1 MIDDRERHLKKYQ
14 CYTFNYLKKVRKKIV
29 DDPLKENVI
38 TYIILKRENRLVE
51 YYSKESIKQLRKEK
65 QEELDKNKIY
75 FGYKKEAY
83 YTEEEMIEGFKC
95 SYEDLSESEKAMY
108 NFKK

>member
-14 CYTFNYLKKVRKKIV
+14 GYTLNYLKKVRKKIV

-38 TYIILKRENRLVE
+38 NYIILKRENRLVE

-65 QEELDKNKIY
+65 KEALDKNKIY
-75 FGYKKEAY
+75 FGYKNEAY
-83 YTEEEMIEGFKC
+83 HTEDEMIDGFKC
-95 SYEDLSESEKAMY
+95 TYDDLSESEKAMY